1 MAKFISYINHHKQKN
16 RKKKKNKFPT
26 SNKQLPFGLHYNKS
40 IIKSFNKI
48 VTYDNKFIPFT
59 NRETK
64 KTLKKTPQKTARQTE
79 KKLK

>member
-16 RKKKKNKFPT
+16 RKKKNKFPT

-64 KTLKKTPQKTARQTE
+64 KTVKNTTKKLRDKQKKT
-79 KKLK
+79 